1 MHAAVS
7 NHKSTAFHV
16 TKGKGEKKKNMMQ
29 EDNTC
34 YENTKKYSSTTYC
47 VKDFQK

>member
-16 TKGKGEKKKNMMQ
+16 TKGKGEKKKKH
-29 EDNTC
+29 DARG
-34 YENTKKYSSTTYC
+34 
-47 VKDFQK
+47 

>member
-16 TKGKGEKKKNMMQ
+16 TKGKGEKKKH
-29 EDNTC
+29 DARG
-34 YENTKKYSSTTYC
+34 
-47 VKDFQK
+47 

>member
-16 TKGKGEKKKNMMQ
+16 TKGKGEKKNMMQ